1 MNTLENNKLIAEFM
15 GLGKRNF
22 YESRIVTDTLSL
34 DTPVHSQYILD
45 DSLRFNSS
53 WEWLMPVVGKCD
65 GLSFYKRG
73 KSDIKWGEIFNDQE
87 VIRAFQANE
96 IDVVYNSVV
105 EFIKWYNENK

>member
-1 MNTLENNKLIAEFM
+1 MNTLEGNKLIAEFM
-15 GLGKRNF
+15 GGLTMDGNYF
-22 YESRIVTDTLSL
+22 TLKHIPII
-34 DTPVHSQYILD
+34 TTINQMKYHT
-45 DSLRFNSS
+45 S
-53 WEWLMPVVGKCD
+53 WDWLMPVVGKCD

-96 IDVVYNSVV
+96 IDVVYKAVV